1 MLVFIHLVP
10 IVHADERS
18 DPLTMGLRGVTV
30 IVIGVIALALA
41 LNGRGPLAKLFHDAY
56 PV

>member
-10 IVHADERS
+10 VVYADERS

-41 LNGRGPLAKLFHDAY
+41 LNGRGPLAKLFHDTY